1 MIFTRRQMQHTYL
14 YIHIYKMGTSNPL
27 PVDETSGIF
36 AGSRRTTASTTAPVG
51 LSKQEL
57 YKQEFDLPDQRRG
70 VGGR

>member
-1 MIFTRRQMQHTYL
+1 
-14 YIHIYKMGTSNPL
+14 L

-36 AGSRRTTASTTAPVG
+36 AGSRRTTAATMAPVG

-70 VGGR
+70 